1 MTGKPRSCSTQT
13 AEPWVGVTPTEAAK
27 KQDRG
32 QSPEMRK
39 GAKREEAAHSDQE
52 VMGKAL
58 PKWSSAWGV

>member
-1 MTGKPRSCSTQT
+1 M
-13 AEPWVGVTPTEAAK
+13 TPTEAAK